1 MRELKFR
8 AWDEINDVMWKD
20 VLGDMEESD
29 MYDDVTEMW
38 EVAHQME
45 TGNSAQFVFMQYT
58 GNEDING
65 VEIYEGDIVQS
76 EHYFKYQVVF
86 KGDCWRCE
94 PVKNNRLKN
103 RFIGNDLKVIGNI
116 YENPELLED

>member
-20 VLGDMEESD
+20 VLGDMAESD

-58 GNEDING
+58 GIEDING
-65 VEIYEGDIVQS
+65 VEIYEHSELDGAYEVIFKDMRFSLRHIRDNDIIDL
-76 EHYFKYQVVF
+76 HDYLR
-86 KGDCWRCE
+86 G
-94 PVKNNRLKN
+94 KNGEIEVTREYT
-103 RFIGNDLKVIGNI
+103 KV
-116 YENPELLED
+116 